1 MNSGGRRK
9 LLIIISGF
17 AALALTSTAMGQVI
31 IDNTYNLQVSQFTPP
46 VHLTAGNQSYSSL
59 TVTTNGAGSVAYANL
74 SEVFFY
80 ASSQT
85 TKNLSNILFL
95 TSNTPGSFYYTI
107 NVVNFTGYGHTS
119 SVNLYSTNSTGAY
132 FDNFYYS
139 SANGNVS
146 GNSPANV
153 NPHTVTGIG
162 LNVSVGKTIGSY
174 TWELDL
180 EINGYFT
187 SNNSSKVVF
196 TQYYVNFLVTT
207 TEEA

>member
-1 MNSGGRRK
+1 MNSEGRRRA
-9 LLIIISGF
+9 LIIISAF

-31 IDNTYNLQVSQFTPP
+31 IDNTYSLQVSQFTPP
-46 VHLTAGNQSYSSL
+46 VNLTAGSQSYSSL
-59 TVTTNGAGSVAYANL
+59 NVTTNGVGSVAYANL
-74 SEVFFY
+74 SEMFLY
-80 ASSQT
+80 ANNQT
-85 TKNLSNILFL
+85 SKNLSNILFL
-95 TSNTPGSFYYTI
+95 NSSSQGRFYYTI
-107 NVVNFTGYGHTS
+107 SVVNFTGYNHIS

-132 FDNFYYS
+132 FDNFFYS
-139 SANGNVS
+139 SSSGNVTGTS
-146 GNSPANV
+146 PVSVNS
-153 NPHTVTGIG
+153 HTVTGIG

-187 SNNSSKVVF
+187 GNNSSKVVF

>member
-1 MNSGGRRK
+1 MNSGSNRK
-9 LLIIISGF
+9 LLIFISAL

-31 IDNTYNLQVSQFTPP
+31 INNTYGLQVSQFTPQ
-46 VHLTAGNQSYSSL
+46 VNLTTGSQNYSSL
-59 TVTTNGAGSVAYANL
+59 NVTTNGVGSVAYANL
-74 SEVFFY
+74 SEMFLY
-80 ASSQT
+80 ANSQT
-85 TKNLSNILFL
+85 SKNLSNILFL
-95 TSNTPGSFYYTI
+95 NSSSQGYFYYTI
-107 NVVNFTGYGHTS
+107 SVVNFTGYNHIS

-139 SANGNVS
+139 SSSGNVT
-146 GNSPANV
+146 GNSPVSV

-174 TWELDL
+174 TWQLDL

-187 SNNSSKVVF
+187 GNNSSKVVF
-196 TQYYVNFLVTT
+196 TQYYANFLVTT

>member
-1 MNSGGRRK
+1 MNSGGRRRA
-9 LLIIISGF
+9 LIIISAF
-17 AALALTSTAMGQVI
+17 AALALTSTAMGQII
-31 IDNTYNLQVSQFTPP
+31 IDNTYSLQVSQFTPP
-46 VHLTAGNQSYSSL
+46 VNITTGNQSYSSL
-59 TVTTNGAGSVAYANL
+59 NVSTNGVGSVAYANL
-74 SEVFFY
+74 SEIFLY
-80 ASSQT
+80 ANNQT
-85 TKNLSNILFL
+85 SKNLSNILFL
-95 TSNTPGSFYYTI
+95 NSSSQGSFYYTI
-107 NVVNFTGYGHTS
+107 SVVNFTGYNHLS

-139 SANGNVS
+139 SSSGNVTGS
-146 GNSPANV
+146 SPASV

-187 SNNSSKVVF
+187 GNNSSKVVF
-196 TQYYVNFLVTT
+196 TQYYANFLLTT